1 MHEPTPPSRRKALRA
16 LAGALALLPVLVS
29 APAIAADGYPS
40 QPIRLVVGYP
50 PGGSNDIVARIVAPK
65 LSQALGASVV
75 VENRAGANGT
85 IGADHV
91 AKAKPDGYT
100 LLLSSMSPIVL
111 TPQTMK
117 TPPFDTTAD
126 FAAVNM
132 VALTPEAIAVGPK
145 LKDVTTLKQLLD
157 LAKTREITLSSSG
170 SGGLPHLTIELLRKV
185 QGSITHVPYRGAGP
199 ALTDTLAGHVDGI
212 VMDLPPLYSQIKE
225 KRLTGLAVTSER
237 RVDFLPELP
246 TAQEVLPG
254 FDVVNWVGIF
264 APAKT
269 PAATIAR
276 LDQALRKVVA
286 DPEVKKQLENAA
298 LTASIM
304 DTPAAFQKRLADDY
318 ARWGAVIEET
328 GVTMSD

>member
-1 MHEPTPPSRRKALRA
+1 MHDLTTPPRRGALRKITC
-16 LAGALALLPVLVS
+16 ALALI
-29 APAIAADGYPS
+29 PALIATTAFAADAYPS
-40 QPIRLVVGYP
+40 KPIRLVVGYP
-50 PGGSNDIVARIVAPK
+50 PGGSNDIVARIIAPK
-65 LSQALGASVV
+65 LGQALGVSVV
-75 VENRAGANGT
+75 VDNRAGANGT

-91 AKAKPDGYT
+91 AKSEPDGYT

-117 TPPFDTTAD
+117 TPPFNTPKD

-145 LKDVTTLKQLLD
+145 LKDVKTLKQLLD

-185 QGSITHVPYRGAGP
+185 QGKITHVPYRGAGP

-225 KRLTGLAVTSER
+225 GRLTGLAVTSQK
-237 RVDFLPELP
+237 RVDFLPDLP

-269 PAATIAR
+269 PAAAINR
-276 LDQALRKVVA
+276 VDQALRKVVA
-286 DPEVKKQLENAA
+286 DPDVKKQLENAA
-298 LTASIM
+298 LTAEMM
-304 DTPAAFQKRLADDY
+304 DTPAAFQKQLADDY
-318 ARWGAVIEET
+318 VRWGKVIKDA